1 MYPLPMKI
9 YWQILVQKLWNPII
23 TTLMHYIP
31 HEMAKIAYVTQH
43 GNISA
48 NYAQLNPGPG
58 TKGILKCPTA
68 NITKWMKALLA
79 KTAVTE

>member
-9 YWQILVQKLWNPII
+9 YQQILVQKLWNPII

-31 HEMAKIAYVTQH
+31 HKMAKITHVTQC

-48 NYAQLNPGPG
+48 NYAQLNPGLG
-58 TKGILKCPTA
+58 T
-68 NITKWMKALLA
+68 
-79 KTAVTE
+79 